1 MSRFLLG
8 SIILL
13 GFLLPHSEALFLG
26 LLPSLS
32 LKTCTPLELP
42 ACSQLGYN
50 KTKYS
55 PQLYLSSRRSE
66 VIQYFS
72 LLYLTKCSEDLLFFI
87 CMTYQPICF
96 ENYDQIIPPC
106 RSVCEH
112 VRDGCLK
119 TITTY
124 GFQWP
129 EELNCEKLP
138 DHQTGVCIK
147 PSAIIKN
154 QSEYNINSSCTIIIS
169 VLLA

>member
-1 MSRFLLG
+1 MIFGLMSL
-8 SIILL
+8 
-13 GFLLPHSEALFLG
+13 HSEALFLG
-26 LLPSLS
+26 LLPNLPFN
-32 LKTCTPLELP
+32 KCTPLELK
-42 ACSQLGYN
+42 ACNQLGYN
-50 KTKYS
+50 QTKYS
-55 PQLYLSSRRSE
+55 PQLYLSSRKSE
-66 VIQYFS
+66 VIQYFE
-72 LLYLTKCSEDLLFFI
+72 LLRLTKCSDELLFFI

-106 RSVCEH
+106 RTVCEN

-124 GFQWP
+124 GFRWP

-154 QSEYNINSSCTIIIS
+154 QGEYKVTHSA
-169 VLLA
+169 VLASFYML